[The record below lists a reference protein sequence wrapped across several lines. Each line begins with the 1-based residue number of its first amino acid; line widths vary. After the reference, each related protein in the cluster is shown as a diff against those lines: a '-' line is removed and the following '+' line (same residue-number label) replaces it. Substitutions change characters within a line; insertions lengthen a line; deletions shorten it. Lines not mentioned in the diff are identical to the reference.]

1 MEYNRPVK
9 LRDYIFSAVKKTYPI
24 ISLPIKCYKVSKYL
38 DKYYLEFEL
47 TKNDRELYNSITDI
61 NETSI
66 SVIFKNSNKWFN
78 KQMPLHVIDN
88 YHQSNIR
95 MRKRRPILKLV
106 VKKLLFNH
114 LSNLT
119 EIQNKYEGNYFIL
132 TIEYKG
138 IIFHKQMFINEFEI
152 IKMESHVDKYVF
164 DDIELI
170 NNKNQEEK
178 QNQYQNN
185 DIFTLYDDEKDTER
199 DTEQEIEQQSQ
210 EVTHI
215 QSEEVTH
222 IQSEENELKKERI
235 QTDKEEVDN
244 ITSDTKENIE
254 IIDDIINGI
263 QEKDIKDEDKVIDDK
278 DTEDNN
284 ELDKT
289 LTQLVPITNNDNENI
304 DLLLGKN
311 KNKLTKQKM
320 KSKKRIIV
328 YGKNKRKIQRHNL

>member
-106 VKKLLFNH
+106 VKKSLFND

-178 QNQYQNN
+178 QNQDQNT
-185 DIFTLYDDEKDTER
+185 DIFTLYDDEKDIEQ
-199 DTEQEIEQQSQ
+199 DTEQDTEQQSQ
-210 EVTHI
+210 
-215 QSEEVTH
+215 EVTH
-222 IQSEENELKKERI
+222 IQSEENELKKEQI

-254 IIDDIINGI
+254 IIDNIINGI
-263 QEKDIKDEDKVIDDK
+263 QEKDIKDK
-278 DTEDNN
+278 DIYDNN

-304 DLLLGKN
+304 DSLLGKN
-311 KNKLTKQKM
+311 KNKNKSTKQKK

-328 YGKNKRKIQRHNL
+328 YGKNKRKIHRHNL

>member
-24 ISLPIKCYKVSKYL
+24 ISLPIKCYKVSRYL

-106 VKKLLFNH
+106 VNNSLFNKY
-114 LSNLT
+114 SNLT

-138 IIFHKQMFINEFEI
+138 IIFYKQMFINEFEI

-178 QNQYQNN
+178 QSQDKNT
-185 DIFTLYDDEKDTER
+185 DIFALYNE
-199 DTEQEIEQQSQ
+199 EQETNQKSEQQSQ

-215 QSEEVTH
+215 QS
-222 IQSEENELKKERI
+222 QENELKTEEI
-235 QTDKEEVDN
+235 QTDKEEVNN
-244 ITSDTKENIE
+244 IVSDTKENIE

-263 QEKDIKDEDKVIDDK
+263 QEKDIEDKDIENK
-278 DTEDNN
+278 DNN
-284 ELDKT
+284 ELDESLIQILPVT
-289 LTQLVPITNNDNENI
+289 HNDDNIEILLKNNI
-304 DLLLGKN
+304 DNKIDNKIQKN
-311 KNKLTKQKM
+311 NKRNK

-328 YGKNKRKIQRHNL
+328 YGKNKRKIHRHNL